1 MRELG
6 MLLDRAVHLTF
17 TRFAGVIPVF
27 ILADALGGLLQ
38 PAWLPGPGGY
48 IALMLAGMILE
59 NRARV
64 VAIASRDAG
73 KRGSAAWGAALRH
86 PAALVYAVV
95 AMVEGSIWYQL
106 LLIGGFIFVLVSL
119 PATQAG
125 VPWFAYVIVLVVGLT
140 VALLLLAA
148 SLLITLAGVAAT
160 FDTVIERTP
169 PHRALWWWLRETF
182 RMRSLGT
189 TLPAAAIVAVLVAG
203 LPLVLGLLIRWG
215 PSELRAVLFAIP
227 EGIADAI
234 ALVFVWRWRDAFL
247 ERRHGHDIQALL
259 DASAQSPRT
268 VSPSATS
275 PGVTTSQ

>member
-1 MRELG
+1 MREFG

-17 TRFAGVIPVF
+17 TRFAGVIPAF

-64 VAIASRDAG
+64 VAIASRDAA

-125 VPWFAYVIVLVVGLT
+125 LPWFAYVIV
-140 VALLLLAA
+140 
-148 SLLITLAGVAAT
+148 
-160 FDTVIERTP
+160 
-169 PHRALWWWLRETF
+169 H
-182 RMRSLGT
+182 
-189 TLPAAAIVAVLVAG
+189 VAG